1 MKDLIELTIEYI
13 REFFKNDFSGHD
25 FYHTIRVYN
34 LAKQIAETEK
44 CDLEIVS
51 LAALLHDVDDIKLV
65 GKQKE
70 RFINAKTFLRKYNY
84 NEEQID
90 KICHIISQV

>member
-1 MKDLIELTIEYI
+1 MKDVIEIAKEYV

-34 LAKQIAETEK
+34 LAKHIAETEK
-44 CDLEIVS
+44 CDIEIVS
-51 LAALLHDVDDIKLV
+51 LATLLHDVDDIKLV

-70 RFINAKTFLRKYNY
+70 RFINAKNF
-84 NEEQID
+84 
-90 KICHIISQV
+90 